1 VTAGALASLP
11 AVTDERPWAGRR
23 LHFIG
28 IGGAGMSG
36 LALVARALGA
46 EVSGSDRAES
56 PALKRLRDAGC
67 EAFVGHDAAHVP
79 ADAEIVYST
88 AVPPDNPERTIA
100 RERGQQELHRADLLA
115 EITALRR
122 CIAVTGTHGKTTTTS
137 MVVHALRGC
146 GMDPGYLVGGDVRS
160 TGANAGW
167 GAGEWV
173 VVEADES
180 DRSLLKLHPDV
191 AVLTNAELDH
201 HATYASQ
208 ADVDDTFREFL
219 AKATEGIVVWDRPEL
234 RALTPE
240 PERRGGRVLSA
251 PGARTPGFRPGHVR
265 PHGHPPDQRACP
277 ELVAYDIPSPTLDAS
292 GVRFAW
298 RGIPV
303 RLQVPGAHNALNAA
317 AALEACRLAGAD
329 PAQAAAAL
337 KDFQGAG
344 RRFELLG
351 TTSAGAAVYDD
362 YAHHPTE
369 VAATIAAA
377 RTLDARRV
385 VAVFQPHLYSRTR
398 ALAREFGVA
407 LAAADLVVVLDVYR
421 ARERPE
427 DFPGV
432 DGKLI
437 ADAAADAAS
446 GRTVAWLPRF
456 DDAERF
462 LRAQLRAGDVCLAM
476 GAGNVDELGR
486 RLVAARGEAVA

>member
-1 VTAGALASLP
+1 VTPTPTTSLP
-11 AVTDERPWAGRR
+11 RVTDERPWAGRR
-23 LHFIG
+23 LHLIG

-46 EVSGSDRAES
+46 DVSGSDGADS
-56 PALKRLRDAGC
+56 PTLERLGAAGC
-67 EAFVGHDAAHVP
+67 AVAIGHDAAHVP
-79 ADAEIVYST
+79 ADAEVVVST
-88 AVPPDNPERTIA
+88 AIPSDNPERAVA
-100 RERGQQELHRADLLA
+100 RERGQRELHRADLLA

-137 MVVHALRGC
+137 MVVHVLRAC
-146 GMDPGYLVGGDVRS
+146 GMDPGYLVGGEVRS
-160 TGANAGW
+160 TGFNAGW

-208 ADVDDTFREFL
+208 LDVDDTFRAFL
-219 AKATEGIVVWDRPEL
+219 ARAREGIVVWDRPEL
-234 RALTPE
+234 RALAPA
-240 PERRGGRVLSA
+240 GGDRVE
-251 PGARTPGFRPGHVR
+251 V
-265 PHGHPPDQRACP
+265 
-277 ELVAYDIPSPTLDAS
+277 VAYDVPSPSLDAQ
-292 GVRFAW
+292 GARFEW

-303 RLQVPGAHNALNAA
+303 QLQLPGAHNALNAA
-317 AALEACRLAGAD
+317 AALEAARLAGAD

-337 KDFQGAG
+337 RDFQGAG

-351 TTSAGAAVYDD
+351 TTAAGARVYDD

-377 RTLDARRV
+377 RTLDPKRV
-385 VAVFQPHLYSRTR
+385 VAVFQPHLYTRTR
-398 ALAREFGVA
+398 ALAKQFGAA

-427 DFPGV
+427 DHPGV

-437 ADAAADAAS
+437 ADAAADAAE
-446 GRTVAWLPRF
+446 GRTVAWLPAF
-456 DDAERF
+456 EDGERF
-462 LRAQLRAGDVCLAM
+462 LRTRLRAGDVCLAM
-476 GAGNVDELGR
+476 GAGDVDRLGR
-486 RLVAARGEAVA
+486 RLVEP

>member
-1 VTAGALASLP
+1 M
-11 AVTDERPWAGRR
+11 TDREQTWAGRR
-23 LHFIG
+23 LHFVG

-36 LALVARALGA
+36 LALVGRALGA

-56 PALKRLRDAGC
+56 PTLARLRDAGC
-67 EAFVGHDAAHVP
+67 DVVVGHDAANVSP
-79 ADAEIVYST
+79 DVEVVYST
-88 AVPPDNPERTIA
+88 AVPEENPERAVA
-100 RERGQQELHRADLLA
+100 RERGQAELHRADLLA

-122 CIAVTGTHGKTTTTS
+122 CIAVSGTHGKTTTSS

-160 TGANAGW
+160 TGSNAGW

-201 HATYASQ
+201 HSTYSSRL
-208 ADVDDTFREFL
+208 DVDETFRRFL
-219 AKATEGIVVWDRPEL
+219 ARAREGIVVWDRPEL
-234 RALTPE
+234 TALVPATSVE
-240 PERRGGRVLSA
+240 PGGGAEGALATASA
-251 PGARTPGFRPGHVR
+251 VPV
-265 PHGHPPDQRACP
+265 
-277 ELVAYDIPSPTLDAS
+277 VAYDAADLSLNAH
-292 GVRFAW
+292 GARFDW
-298 RGIPV
+298 RGIEV
-303 RLQVPGAHNALNAA
+303 RLQVPGAHNALNAT
-317 AALEACRLAGAD
+317 AALEAARLAGAD

-337 KDFQGAG
+337 EDFQGAG

-351 TTSAGAAVYDD
+351 TTATGATVYDD

-377 RTLDARRV
+377 RTLDAKRV
-385 VAVFQPHLYSRTR
+385 VAVFQPHLYSRTQALARDFGR
-398 ALAREFGVA
+398 ALAQ
-407 LAAADLVVVLDVYR
+407 ADLTVVLDVYK

-437 ADAAADAAS
+437 ADAAADAAQ
-446 GRTVAWLPRF
+446 GRTVAWLPAF

-462 LRAQLRAGDVCLAM
+462 LRAQLRTGDVCLAM
-476 GAGNVDELGR
+476 GAGDVDQLGR
-486 RLVAARGEAVA
+486 RLVAAP